1 MLKILLIL
9 LLFLPSLS
17 IAADDAEDDP
27 LGDLIQDII
36 KKEKSGKK
44 EETPA
49 KTQPEKPKNE
59 TGQTKKAQPEPAR
72 KQEPKQQTTKKKT
85 NKIIVIDPGHGG
97 KDPGTVNGKL
107 YEKDIVLRLAK
118 KIREVSKK
126 YKGIEVRLTRDR
138 DIFLELAERAKIA
151 NRLEGDLFIS
161 LHVNSFKDKNT
172 GGMELYH
179 LDNTRNEYSV
189 KLASV
194 ENRISGD
201 VSTLDMI
208 LIDMDLSYYIDDSLN
223 YASTIAKKINKDL
236 SGYKIKLRDYR
247 KGALFYVLVGARMP
261 SLLFEVGYITNPNDR
276 ALLQNDKFLE
286 ALARTLLDSIA
297 ETKLK

>member
-1 MLKILLIL
+1 MLKILLFL
-9 LLFLPSLS
+9 LLFIPPLS
-17 IAADDAEDDP
+17 ISADDAEDDP
-27 LGDLIQDII
+27 LGDLIEDII
-36 KKEKSGKK
+36 RKEKSEK
-44 EETPA
+44 EAEA
-49 KTQPEKPKNE
+49 AV
-59 TGQTKKAQPEPAR
+59 KAQP
-72 KQEPKQQTTKKKT
+72 PKPETKTVQKKEVQPKSAKKS

-97 KDPGTVNGKL
+97 KDPGTVKGKV
-107 YEKDIVLRLAK
+107 YEKDIVLKLAK
-118 KIREVSKK
+118 KIRDVSKK

-151 NRLEGDLFIS
+151 NRLDGDLFIS
-161 LHVNSFKDKNT
+161 LHVNSFKDQTT

-179 LDNTRNEYSV
+179 LDNTRNEYSG

-223 YASTIAKKINKDL
+223 YASTIAKNINKGL

-261 SLLFEVGYITNPNDR
+261 SLLFEVGYITNPTDR

-286 ALARTLLDSIA
+286 ALARTLLDSII